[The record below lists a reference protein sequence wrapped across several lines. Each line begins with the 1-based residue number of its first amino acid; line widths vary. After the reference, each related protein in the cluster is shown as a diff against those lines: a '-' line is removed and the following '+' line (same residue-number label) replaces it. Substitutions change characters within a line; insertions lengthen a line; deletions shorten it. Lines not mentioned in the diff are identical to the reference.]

1 MARSQT
7 VTRHERATITT
18 GMTTTE
24 YARVVV
30 GQMQVVLRPAGFRRQ
45 VKSFTA
51 ERDETVLLVQLQ
63 GSERSTASDAA
74 LTVNLGVFSRA
85 LQAHGERGLSSIA
98 GYTCH
103 WWQRIGF
110 VSPDHSDR
118 WWRVHGPV
126 SAVEAGAE
134 IAALLKLYGLP
145 ALERLSSTDRLR
157 AHWRDGGDGGVNRT
171 MRDRFLAVLETG

>member
-1 MARSQT
+1 
-7 VTRHERATITT
+7 
-18 GMTTTE
+18 MTTTE
-24 YARVVV
+24 YARVVL
-30 GQMQVVLRPAGFRRQ
+30 GQMQAVLRPAGFRRR

-63 GSERSTASDAA
+63 GSERSTGEVAV

-103 WWQRIGF
+103 WWQRIGH
-110 VSPDHSDR
+110 VSPGHIDR
-118 WWRVHGPV
+118 WWRVDGPV

-145 ALERLSSTDRLR
+145 ALEELSSTDRLR
-157 AHWRDGGDGGVNRT
+157 AHWREGGAGGVNRA
-171 MRDRFLAVLETG
+171 MRDRFLAALETA